1 MKIQFF
7 AMALILSGCVTTS
20 DVVPVGKDSYLVSVS
35 ARGNNA
41 GAGRIESAKAAVKYC
56 AARGQHMII
65 RRTDTSG
72 IALGAIP
79 ETTALVFSCVD
90 ESDPEWQRPN
100 LQADPTVRIEDQRR

>member
-1 MKIQFF
+1 MQIRILGV
-7 AMALILSGCVTTS
+7 ALILSGCVTTS
-20 DVVPVGKDSYLVSVS
+20 DVVQVGKDSYLVTVS

-41 GAGRIESAKAAVKYC
+41 GVGRIDSVKAASKYC
-56 AARGQHMII
+56 ATSGKHMII

-72 IALGAIP
+72 IALGALP

-100 LQADPTVRIEDQRR
+100 LSPDPNVRIEDQRH

>member
-1 MKIQFF
+1 MQIRILGV
-7 AMALILSGCVTTS
+7 ALILTGCVSTS
-20 DVVPVGKDSYLVSVS
+20 DIVQVGKDSYLVTVR

-56 AARGQHMII
+56 ASSGKRMII
-65 RRTDTSG
+65 RRTDTTG

-100 LQADPTVRIEDQRR
+100 FEPDPNVRIEDQRH